1 VQNNRLIKLQEIRIK
16 NKTPKMKKTLF
27 TTVIICTLLID
38 NQLFAQKK
46 KGLFKAKFGVQGYT
60 FRRQFPKGVEATLD
74 TIKMLGFTELE
85 GGGGKGYTAE
95 QYKKLCDDRGIKIPS
110 VGSDFNGLK
119 SDPLQYVKNA
129 KIFGAE
135 YVMCAWIPHKGNEF
149 TLENAKEA
157 VEVFNKAGKV
167 LKENGLTF
175 CYHDHGYEFH
185 KLEGSNETLM
195 DYIIQNTNPEYVS
208 FEMDVLWTLH
218 GGGSDAPEKLLKKYK
233 NRWKLMHV
241 KDLRKGVIG
250 DKSGHEPAK
259 NDVVLGTGQANWK
272 KILKLANKYGIKHF
286 FIEDESE
293 QEMINIPKSL
303 AYLRSL

>member
-1 VQNNRLIKLQEIRIK
+1 
-16 NKTPKMKKTLF
+16 MKKTLF
-27 TTVIICTLLID
+27 TIAIICTLFAD
-38 NQLFAQKK
+38 YQLLAQKK
-46 KGLFKAKFGVQGYT
+46 NGLYKAEFGVQAYT

-85 GGGGKGYTAE
+85 TSGARGYTAQ

-110 VGSDFNGLK
+110 IGSDFNGLK
-119 SDPLQYVKNA
+119 KDPAQYVKTA
-129 KIFGAE
+129 KELGAE

-149 TLENAKEA
+149 TIENAKEA
-157 VEVFNKAGKV
+157 VEVFNAAGKV

-185 KLEGSNETLM
+185 NLAGSNETLM

-218 GGGSDAPEKLLKKYK
+218 GGGADAPEKLLKKYK

-241 KDLRKGVIG
+241 KDLRKGIIG

-272 KILKLANKYGIKHF
+272 KILKLANKHGIKHF

-293 QEMINIPKSL
+293 QEMVNIPLSLKYLKSL
-303 AYLRSL
+303 